1 MLYEAGKRTE
11 IAFAEMLGIIK
22 GSCLDL
28 IANKL
33 LYNKGSGS
41 LSSFLQNTKYTIVT
55 IKPNHPA
62 ASTLCACGTVDIMST
77 PSPQIHPLLLLENS
91 KSPTRSY

>member
-1 MLYEAGKRTE
+1 MPYEAGKRTK
-11 IAFAEMLGIIK
+11 IAFAEMLGVIK

-28 IANKL
+28 TANKL

-41 LSSFLQNTKYTIVT
+41 LSSFLQNTKYSAVT

-62 ASTLCACGTVDIMST
+62 AKCIVCMWYRGHHVCPLPSN
-77 PSPQIHPLLLLENS
+77 PSPS
-91 KSPTRSY
+91 AVGK